1 MKSAIMKDP
10 VARYDRVTVNLHWG
24 VAILLTLLWL
34 MGRLTGFLPKGPL
47 RLDIWSVHVL
57 LGFTLAV
64 LVVARIAWRLT
75 RGRRLPAADEGLRH
89 IAAVVVQTALYALL
103 LAVVAL
109 GIANVFGHGFP
120 LFGEW
125 KFPRFWDKPTQHAI
139 NEWHD
144 LAANIIA
151 GVALLHAAA
160 ALFHHYW
167 LRDTVFARMLPS

>member
-1 MKSAIMKDP
+1 MNDP

-64 LVVARIAWRLT
+64 LVVARLAWRLT

-89 IAAVVVQTALYALL
+89 IAAVVVQGVLYALL

-120 LFGEW
+120 LFGAW

-139 NEWHD
+139 DEWHD
-144 LAANIIA
+144 LAANVIA

-167 LRDTVFARMLPS
+167 LRDAVFTRMSPSRG